1 MFYLIRRVLRLTLH
15 DFTSISIVL
24 LRKTLE
30 DEFKIVHV
38 EVLEVTE
45 AWGAIALIAVI
56 AEETVFIVIN
66 DRLASEAAN
75 WLVTVIGAD
84 HRLA

>member
-1 MFYLIRRVLRLTLH
+1 
-15 DFTSISIVL
+15 

-30 DEFKIVHV
+30 NEFKIVHV

-45 AWGAIALIAVI
+45 AWRAIALIAVI
-56 AEETVFIVIN
+56 AEETVFIVVN

-75 WLVTVIGAD
+75 WLVSVIGAD

>member
-1 MFYLIRRVLRLTLH
+1 
-15 DFTSISIVL
+15 

-45 AWGAIALIAVI
+45 AWRAIALIAVI
-56 AEETVFIVIN
+56 AEETVFIVVN

-75 WLVTVIGAD
+75 WLVGVVGAD